1 MKQSVKTIH
10 QKAIS
15 CYKEKRFDDAIAL
28 WEKALEVNPQEI
40 EVLYSLGLIYFEIKK
55 YEESIDF
62 LKQLLDLSPGHFKA
76 MLIVG
81 TAYIKLRKFELA
93 EEYIQKSIE
102 INSKHKLSILNLGAI
117 YSVQKKFDE
126 AIEMFQK
133 VVDLFPT
140 EVRAYLGLGKI
151 FAIQG
156 QIEEANRNFKKVIE
170 LDANGP
176 MGSYAKK
183 AIILDVGEQK
193 SDKDLEQLY
202 AEGYKYYLGKYY
214 IAAIEQFQN
223 YLQFR
228 KKDDLVYFMLAESQL
243 RCGMLN
249 ESFLSFKK
257 AIVNKPKNALYYKE
271 LAILLDKLGNPSDV
285 LAILNKAIEL
295 GKDDTVVYYLQG
307 KNYNRQER
315 YNDAIES
322 LKKAIIKDRNN
333 VAARYELVIAYDKNK
348 NKDYLKM
355 EIQNIIDHPL
365 ETPLKNMSKVKLED
379 YN

>member
-1 MKQSVKTIH
+1 MKQTVKTIH

-15 CYKEKRFDDAIAL
+15 CYKDKRFDDAIAL
-28 WEKALEVNPQEI
+28 WEKALEVNPQEN

-55 YEESIDF
+55 YEESISF

-81 TAYIKLRKFELA
+81 TAYIKLRKFDLA

-102 INSKHKLSILNLGAI
+102 INPKHKLSILNLGAI
-117 YSVQKKFDE
+117 YSVQKKFDN

-151 FAIQG
+151 YAILG
-156 QIEEANRNFKKVIE
+156 QIDEANKNFKKVIE
-170 LDANGP
+170 FDANGP

-183 AIILDVGEQK
+183 AIVLEAGEQK
-193 SDKDLEQLY
+193 SEQDLEQLY
-202 AEGYKYYLGKYY
+202 AEGYKFYLGKYY
-214 IAAIEQFQN
+214 HSAIDRFQN

-257 AIVNKPKNALYYKE
+257 AIINKPRNALYYKE

-285 LAILNKAIEL
+285 LAILNKAMEL

-315 YNDAIES
+315 YNEAIEA
-322 LKKAIIKDRNN
+322 LKKSIKKDRNN
-333 VAARYELVIAYDKNK
+333 VAARYELAIAYDKNK
-348 NKDYLKM
+348 DKEHSKM
-355 EIQNIIDHPL
+355 EFQNIIDHPL
-365 ETPLKNMSKVKLED
+365 DTPLKNIVSSRIKK
-379 YN
+379 